1 MPPSLLQTWAQTN
14 PCHCKCAVENKGW
27 RQERNRIAQHVTLT
41 WRHFLSHGSGSPEV
55 LVHTWALLDS
65 QLNLIG
71 TSKTG
76 KSKGDVSAEEARRM
90 QNGKESAFFGV
101 EDRSQGKIASSKTW
115 KYRERSISLGLPAR

>member
-27 RQERNRIAQHVTLT
+27 RQERNRIAHHVTLT

-90 QNGKESAFFGV
+90 QNGNESAFLV
-101 EDRSQGKIASSKTW
+101 LKIDHKAKLQALKPG
-115 KYRERSISLGLPAR
+115 KYRERSISLGLSVR